1 MFTLIDRL
9 LVRAYFKAY
18 FVCLISLLGL
28 YIVVDLF
35 TNLDEFTGRH
45 HGIMPVLHHIGF
57 YYGHQV
63 ALIFDRLCEAI
74 VLLAAMFT
82 IAWMQRNNE
91 LLPLLSAGVST
102 RRVLRPVLFSASL
115 MLTLAIANQELHIP
129 NIARNLTNQKE
140 DPYGEAP
147 QPVQALYEPNGI
159 HIHGSRA
166 SRKDLSVQ
174 EFYVTI
180 PQGIFK
186 NMLHLSAKEARYIPP
201 GAGQRSGGW
210 LLLNTQP
217 TDIDSLDNPAVLE
230 QIDPGKYFLHTKEI
244 TFETITRRPNWYNL
258 SSTLQLFAE
267 LQKPESIRLAAMAVL
282 FHMRLTRPIIGMI
295 LLLLGLSVILRD
307 QNRNI
312 FISAGVCVVLCGV
325 FFAALFGCKQLG
337 DNDILPPALAAWLP
351 VLLFGPLSVVMFD
364 AVHT

>member
-1 MFTLIDRL
+1 MFTLMDRL
-9 LVRAYFKAY
+9 LIRAYFKAY
-18 FVCLISLLGL
+18 CVVLVSLLGL

-45 HGIMPVLHHIGF
+45 HGIMPIVHHIGF
-57 YYGHQV
+57 YYGHHV

-102 RRVLRPVLFSASL
+102 RRVVQPVLLSACF
-115 MLTLAIANQELHIP
+115 MLTLAVANQELHIP
-129 NIARNLTNQKE
+129 RIAQNLTNQKE

-147 QPVQALYEPNGI
+147 QPVQALFESNGI

-166 SRKDLSVQ
+166 MRKDQVVQ
-174 EFYVTI
+174 DFYVTI
-180 PQGIFK
+180 PQGIF
-186 NMLHLSAKEARYIPP
+186 NTMLHLSAKEARYVPP
-201 GAGQRSGGW
+201 NGELRSGGW
-210 LLLNTQP
+210 LLLNTLP
-217 TDIDSLDNPAVLE
+217 AEIDNLNDPKVLE
-230 QIDPGKYFLHTKEI
+230 QIDPGKFFLHTKEV
-244 TFETITRRPNWYNL
+244 TFDTITRRTNWYVL
-258 SSTLQLFAE
+258 SSTAQLHEE
-267 LQKPESIRLAAMAVL
+267 LQKPDSIRLASMAVL
-282 FHMRLTRPIIGMI
+282 FHMRLTRPILGMV

-312 FISAGVCVVLCGV
+312 FISAGMCLVLCGV
-325 FFAALFGCKQLG
+325 FFAAMFGCRQLG
-337 DNDILPPALAAWLP
+337 DNEFLSPALAAWLP
-351 VLLFGPLSVVMFD
+351 VLLFGPLSLVMFD